1 MSDRPS
7 RSTSAHVVSW
17 RRRIRT
23 ALTERLALKG
33 TAIFLA
39 LALWVVTSTREET
52 EELVPVRFAPELD
65 RALVIRGRPPEVR
78 ALVRGLGREMLK
90 LRQDPPVIRRTIAGD
105 LPDTVTL
112 ELRAGDVDLP
122 PGIDARV
129 LGVRPRTVTLVFE
142 PIVQRAVPVRAGIVV
157 TPDSGGRVAVALWFS
172 PDSVTVVGRR
182 RSIARITA
190 VRTRDDTLP
199 SVEGYTRTVALDTTG
214 FATLGVRVRP
224 ASVRVRVQRLAPA
237 SAAFD
242 DDLTRPRVARRASPA
257 GPRLHPAPPPTTTA
271 SGTQAPASPPAP
283 AATTPGVVPGARR
296 DTTRPAPTVTPP
308 RDTTVRRPPA
318 ARDTT
323 ARRPS
328 AARDSARRDSIAR
341 AGAGGP

>member
-7 RSTSAHVVSW
+7 RPASPRVVSW

-65 RALVIRGRPPEVR
+65 RALVLRGRPPEVR
-78 ALVRGLGREMLK
+78 ALVRGLGREVLK

-129 LGVRPRTVTLVFE
+129 LGVPPRT
-142 PIVQRAVPVRAGIVV
+142 
-157 TPDSGGRVAVALWFS
+157 
-172 PDSVTVVGRR
+172 
-182 RSIARITA
+182 
-190 VRTRDDTLP
+190 
-199 SVEGYTRTVALDTTG
+199 
-214 FATLGVRVRP
+214 
-224 ASVRVRVQRLAPA
+224 
-237 SAAFD
+237 
-242 DDLTRPRVARRASPA
+242 
-257 GPRLHPAPPPTTTA
+257 
-271 SGTQAPASPPAP
+271 
-283 AATTPGVVPGARR
+283 
-296 DTTRPAPTVTPP
+296 
-308 RDTTVRRPPA
+308 
-318 ARDTT
+318 
-323 ARRPS
+323 
-328 AARDSARRDSIAR
+328 
-341 AGAGGP
+341 

>member
-7 RSTSAHVVSW
+7 RPTSARAVSW
-17 RRRIRT
+17 RRRVRT

-112 ELRAGDVDLP
+112 ELRAADVDLP
-122 PGIDARV
+122 PGVDARV

-157 TPDSGGRVAVALWFS
+157 TPDSAGRVAVGLWFS
-172 PDSVTVVGRR
+172 PDSVIVVGRR

-190 VRTRDDTLP
+190 VRTREDTLP
-199 SVEGYTRTVALDTTG
+199 SVEGYTRTLALDTTG
-214 FATLGVRVRP
+214 FGALGVRLRP
-224 ASVRVRVQRLAPA
+224 AAVRVRVQRLAPA

-242 DDLTRPRVARRASPA
+242 DDLTRPRVARRAPAPQARPHAAPPTIAPSAPTPGSTPPAA
-257 GPRLHPAPPPTTTA
+257 GPT
-271 SGTQAPASPPAP
+271 
-283 AATTPGVVPGARR
+283 VVAPGARR
-296 DTTRPAPTVTPP
+296 DTTKPAPVVTPP

-318 ARDTT
+318 ARD
-323 ARRPS
+323 S
-328 AARDSARRDSIAR
+328 VRRDSIAR
-341 AGAGGP
+341 AGVGGP